1 MNLKSID
8 MSTKYSL
15 NPYRTLEAANNRC
28 VHLHI
33 LHGQGYYVC
42 WSVERDA
49 VCVNGKCLNLFSRE
63 QRFIEEWRVAAE
75 AGSRLSYLRSR
86 PVDPD
91 VVLVLQI
98 LMLFLFFSQSIS

>member
-33 LHGQGYYVC
+33 LHGQGYEYYVC
-42 WSVERDA
+42 WWSVERDA
-49 VCVNGKCLNLFSRE
+49 VRVNGKCLNLFSRE
-63 QRFIEEWRVAAE
+63 QRYIEA
-75 AGSRLSYLRSR
+75 
-86 PVDPD
+86 
-91 VVLVLQI
+91 
-98 LMLFLFFSQSIS
+98 